1 MAAGAYIELCTP
13 LMSAYTA
20 FQPSLLTLCENEVLG
35 DVDLNEHRLALTG
48 AKIDRKGEGVYR
60 MKVDAVRITGDRSL
74 GYHILIRGLKLRKF
88 SPQRRL
94 RRVGVAQR

>member
-1 MAAGAYIELCTP
+1 MYTADVGIYSVPAV
-13 LMSAYTA
+13 SAYGKA
-20 FQPSLLTLCENEVLG
+20 LCENEVLG
-35 DVDLNEHRLALTG
+35 DVDLNEHRLALIG

-88 SPQRRL
+88 SPHRRL